1 MSRLVRTAGLFVFV
15 LCAGALSGCGGVLY
29 TINVLNASSALEE
42 ARLANAETLS
52 PYEYYFA
59 RAHLE
64 KAREEGGD
72 AEYQQAIDL
81 ADTARDYAY
90 QARDRARRAGD
101 AHNAAPT
108 SGNQAEANR
117 EPAR

>member
-1 MSRLVRTAGLFVFV
+1 MFG
-15 LCAGALSGCGGVLY
+15 CALSGCGGVLY
-29 TINVLNASSALEE
+29 TINVLNASAAIEE

-59 RAHLE
+59 RAHLD

-90 QARDRARRAGD
+90 QARDRARRAAD
-101 AHNAAPT
+101 AHNAPPS
-108 SGNQAEANR
+108 SGSEARREGQAAQEGSR
-117 EPAR
+117 

>member
-1 MSRLVRTAGLFVFV
+1 M
-15 LCAGALSGCGGVLY
+15 LY

-59 RAHLE
+59 RAHFD

-90 QARDRARRAGD
+90 QARDRARRAAD
-101 AHNAAPT
+101 AHNASPSST
-108 SGNQAEANR
+108 TR